1 MIASLHAELSPADLL
16 LNVNSSSPERPTGP
30 GNFCS
35 ELLLVLVT
43 GNTIYMVG
51 HRIASQMVA
60 QDARNKTQSF
70 RQVRALGG
78 GNTLHPVCG
87 CIIPVL
93 RCTLGLLEAYG
104 VLCYGLRC

>member
-1 MIASLHAELSPADLL
+1 M
-16 LNVNSSSPERPTGP
+16 
-30 GNFCS
+30 F
-35 ELLLVLVT
+35 VT

-78 GNTLHPVCG
+78 GGNTLRPICG
-87 CIIPVL
+87 CIIL
-93 RCTLGLLEAYG
+93 MLGCALGLLEAFG
-104 VLCYGLRC
+104 VLRYGLVVR